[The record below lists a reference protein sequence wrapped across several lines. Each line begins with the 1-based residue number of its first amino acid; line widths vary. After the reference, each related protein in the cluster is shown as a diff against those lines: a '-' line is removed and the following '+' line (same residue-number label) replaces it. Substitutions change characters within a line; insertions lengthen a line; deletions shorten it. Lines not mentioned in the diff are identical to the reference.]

1 MWIPPSSKEFP
12 VAQMVKNLPVMQE
25 TTVESL
31 GQEDPLDKGMAT
43 HCSILAWRISWTEK
57 PGGLQF
63 MGSQRVKHDWAANMH
78 TVSFLCP
85 FIHNFLSQ
93 PSRRSFGSL
102 GLLSKH
108 SLTKSSLTDFANSLR
123 SQNTSDFLENSL
135 YTQLP
140 AFISLSIQD
149 LTRVHSSLIS
159 RPVIYSHSC
168 KH

>member
-1 MWIPPSSKEFP
+1 
-12 VAQMVKNLPVMQE
+12 
-25 TTVESL
+25 
-31 GQEDPLDKGMAT
+31 
-43 HCSILAWRISWTEK
+43 
-57 PGGLQF
+57 
-63 MGSQRVKHDWAANMH
+63 MH
-78 TVSFLCP
+78 TDSFLCP

-135 YTQLP
+135 NTQLP
-140 AFISLSIQD
+140 AFISLSLQD

-159 RPVIYSHSC
+159 RPLIYTTHVNIKIQEINLAEAPKRGTRACLAVLYNSSYALGLCNQALIFYTGSDLLYNVFFGCILDPH
-168 KH
+168 K